1 MPDDISITLA
11 FTRHDV
17 RVFMFGLMVGA
28 IIGWSLGLFVG
39 SSGRGHDSQW

>member
-17 RVFMFGLMVGA
+17 RVFMLGLMIGA
-28 IIGWSLGLFVG
+28 IIGWSLGLFIG
-39 SSGRGHDSQW
+39 SSEKGTDSSW

>member
-17 RVFMFGLMVGA
+17 RVFMLGLMVGA
-28 IIGWSLGLFVG
+28 IIGWSLGLFICSTEKG
-39 SSGRGHDSQW
+39 RDSSW

>member
-28 IIGWSLGLFVG
+28 IIGWSLGLFIG
-39 SSGRGHDSQW
+39 STEKGTDSSW

>member
-17 RVFMFGLMVGA
+17 GVFVFGAMIGA
-28 IIGWSLGLFVG
+28 IIGWSLGLFIG
-39 SSGRGHDSQW
+39 SSEKGTDSSW

>member
-17 RVFMFGLMVGA
+17 RVFMLGLMVGA
-28 IIGWSLGLFVG
+28 IIGWSLGLFIG
-39 SSGRGHDSQW
+39 STKKGRDSSW